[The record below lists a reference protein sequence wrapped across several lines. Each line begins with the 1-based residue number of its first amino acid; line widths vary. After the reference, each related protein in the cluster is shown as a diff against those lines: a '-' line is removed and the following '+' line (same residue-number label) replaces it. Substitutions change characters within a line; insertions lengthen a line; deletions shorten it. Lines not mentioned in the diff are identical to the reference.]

1 MATIRSFRELLVW
14 QRSMDLAERCY
25 LLSRRFPSED
35 EWSLG
40 HEIRKSGIS
49 VPSNIAEGYGRHS
62 TPEYIHHL
70 RFSNGSNNE
79 LQTQIELAGRVRIV
93 TAKEAAVLI
102 ADAEEIG
109 RMLHGLIGSL
119 ERRR

>member
-1 MATIRSFRELLVW
+1 MATIKSFRELLVW
-14 QRSMDLAERCY
+14 QKSMNLAERCY
-25 LLSRRFPSED
+25 GVSRCFPRD
-35 EWSLG
+35 DQWVLG
-40 HEIRKSGIS
+40 REIRKSCIS

-79 LQTQIELAGRVRIV
+79 LQTQVELARRFEII
-93 TAKEAAVLI
+93 TFNEATTLI

-109 RMLHGLIGSL
+109 RMLHGLINSL

>member
-1 MATIRSFRELLVW
+1 V
-14 QRSMDLAERCY
+14 
-25 LLSRRFPSED
+25 
-35 EWSLG
+35 
-40 HEIRKSGIS
+40 S

-79 LQTQIELAGRVRIV
+79 LQTQIELARRVEIITV
-93 TAKEAAVLI
+93 NEASTLM

-109 RMLHGLIGSL
+109 RMLQGLIRSL
-119 ERRR
+119 ELRR